1 MWRIGIAILGW
12 LLSVNVLASNESVMS
27 LLDNRFRVDSTIS
40 QITFVIY
47 REKNS
52 QPVVLV
58 RPDGTKY
65 YARHHPD
72 NVRWY
77 EEPSMDIVSIDQ
89 PMPGP
94 WQAVGKVSPKNN
106 IRLISHLQMVSDVLP
121 SRLYQGEEIK
131 FTARLLSDGKPL
143 LLRDFLDRVNLTVT
157 FTKYVENEQTVSEN
171 VRPLPI
177 EVGVFSDDGR
187 GLDEKLGDGVFT
199 VALPITL
206 EPDKYRVRI
215 TSGNGVFLRAQEQEV
230 LVYPSPI
237 TTTFI
242 QSRSEN
248 QPHQVIFSGESGMI
262 QPGSLAGQVTHKGA
276 YQEPFLTQ
284 AQADEQ
290 SLSLNFSIPN
300 SGEYGHY
307 SWHGMLYATDLG
319 TKRPLIFPIKERTYS
334 VVSEIDLSTTRR
346 MQEAELE
353 NLRRLQQEQLIIQMR
368 EESRKKALIY
378 IVLGNV
384 AVILFILIG
393 WFIHRKLK
401 AKAAATPEL
410 QLNVPKK

>member
-1 MWRIGIAILGW
+1 
-12 LLSVNVLASNESVMS
+12 
-27 LLDNRFRVDSTIS
+27 
-40 QITFVIY
+40 
-47 REKNS
+47 
-52 QPVVLV
+52 
-58 RPDGTKY
+58 
-65 YARHHPD
+65 
-72 NVRWY
+72 
-77 EEPSMDIVSIDQ
+77 
-89 PMPGP
+89 
-94 WQAVGKVSPKNN
+94 
-106 IRLISHLQMVSDVLP
+106 MVSDVLP

-187 GLDEKLGDGVFT
+187 GLDEKPGDGVFT